1 MVLTSAYSRDYYDDT
16 KKLAKSISSF
26 ALSPGCIIIT
36 TATYQVARGFIYNLR
51 WNSNWKVEK
60 TPLQRGKVY
69 RCLNIA
75 SFFFLIKKIHFS
87 IIVSVIDNGVWILIP

>member
-36 TATYQVARGFIYNLR
+36 TATYQVARGFIYN
-51 WNSNWKVEK
+51 
-60 TPLQRGKVY
+60 
-69 RCLNIA
+69 
-75 SFFFLIKKIHFS
+75 
-87 IIVSVIDNGVWILIP
+87 